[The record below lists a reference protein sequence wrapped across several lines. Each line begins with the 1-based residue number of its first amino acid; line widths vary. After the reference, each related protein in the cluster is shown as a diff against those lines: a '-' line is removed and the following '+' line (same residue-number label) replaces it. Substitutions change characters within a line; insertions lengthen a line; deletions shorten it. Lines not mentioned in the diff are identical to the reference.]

1 MKRVPAKALAQPA
14 TEDRHPIAVA
24 AERTGLTQ
32 DVLRVWER
40 RYKAVQPAREKGGR
54 RLYTNADIDRLILL
68 NAAAE
73 AGRSIGQIA
82 GLSDKAL
89 ARMVE
94 EDTDSRISRAA
105 VAETPAVD
113 TQDLVA
119 TALALTRSLS
129 SAPLDAHLRR
139 AAARLG
145 VTAFV
150 ERVAAP
156 LLQAVGDEWHA
167 GRLTPSQEHLASS
180 IVHDIL
186 IATMR
191 GFARSPDS
199 PRVLVATPAGERHAI
214 GAALAGAFAAVEGWN
229 VIYLGTDLPAS
240 EIAAAAVTAD
250 VSLVA
255 VSVVHVDD
263 RERVLGE
270 VRSLRGRL
278 PDAIAMT
285 AGGTGATL
293 LKRELT
299 ASGVRVAEKIE
310 DLFAS
315 DAR

>member
-1 MKRVPAKALAQPA
+1 MKRVRGRAQ
-14 TEDRHPIAVA
+14 TGTDDRHPIAVA

-40 RYKAVQPAREKGGR
+40 RYKAVQPVREKGGR
-54 RLYTNADIDRLILL
+54 RLYTNADIARLILL

-82 GLSDKAL
+82 GLPDKVL

-94 EDTDSRISRAA
+94 EDTASRISRGA
-105 VAETPAVD
+105 VEETRFD
-113 TQDLVA
+113 TEDLVA
-119 TALALTRSLS
+119 TGLSLTRSLA
-129 SAPLDAHLRR
+129 SAALDTHLRR
-139 AAARLG
+139 AVARLG
-145 VTAFV
+145 VAAFV

-156 LLQAVGDEWHA
+156 LLRLVGDEWHA

-191 GFARSPDS
+191 GFTRGPDS

-229 VIYLGTDLPAS
+229 VIYLGTDLPAN

-255 VSVVHVDD
+255 LSIVHIDD
-263 RERVLGE
+263 RERVLDE
-270 VRSLRGRL
+270 LRSLRGRL
-278 PDAIAMT
+278 PDAIGMT

-315 DAR
+315 VDVDAR